1 VSAERWERTKQILE
15 EALRLAPDRRP
26 SYLDLACGADAELRA
41 EVESLIA
48 SHEEAG
54 SQFLAAAAP
63 DILELTSSTSPPRGR
78 MALVT
83 GTKLGPYEIV
93 APLGAGGM
101 GEVYRARD
109 TKLGRDVALKL
120 LPPQFTADPD
130 RVARFKREARVL
142 ASLNHPHVGAIY
154 GFEDADD
161 LHALVLELVEGDTLA
176 DRVQRGRLPVV
187 ETLTVAQQ
195 IADALDAA
203 HRAGII
209 HRDLKP
215 SNIKITPDGVVKVLD
230 FGLAKALAAEESG
243 ANPLESPTATSRAT
257 IAGVILGTAA
267 YMSPEQARGQPVD
280 KRTDIWAFG
289 CVLFE
294 MLTGSS
300 PFIRE
305 TGTDTIAAVVGT
317 EPEWTSLPTDT
328 PGSIRRLLTRC
339 LQKDTRRRLHDIAD
353 ARIEIE
359 DAMAMPAEPPL
370 APTPRRSSRL
380 GLSALSLG
388 IATALAFLL
397 WAARDRFGRPVAG
410 TSPPDIRVTRLT
422 DLPGL
427 QESPAISP
435 DGRSVAFTAGV
446 GGKRQVF
453 MQLIAGGAP
462 LQITRDAVDHECP
475 RWSPDSSSILY
486 FSPAVSGTVQGSIWE
501 IPALGGVPRR
511 VVNSVGC
518 VDVSQTDGR
527 LALFRLAKA
536 GLQLVTAPP
545 DLSTFD
551 VVAEFAPVSY
561 DLYPRWSPDGRW
573 IAFQRGDSIRF
584 DIFVAPA
591 NGGKPRQ
598 LTRDNNQM
606 SGFAWLPDSAGIV
619 YSSSRGGTMPYLPT
633 LGLWQ
638 VTLRDGSVRRV
649 TSGET
654 SYMSPD
660 VSKSGAIL
668 VSRMKVQTDI
678 WKFPVDGS
686 PTENVRHGV
695 RVTRQT
701 GQVLTPTVSPDDKEV
716 AFLSDSGGHANLWV
730 VNTESAALRQITH
743 ERDPRVAVGVPVWS
757 PVGHAIAFVSS
768 RGNQGLT
775 FGVWLVD
782 ADGSNLRNLVN
793 PGLGPAW
800 SPDGRWV
807 YYSTRGGAAATVVGL
822 KKVPVEGGEAVTVIS
837 EPLRNVI
844 GLHGTTLYYTVE
856 RPLVDG
862 TPEFEIR
869 AATPE
874 DAPFRVLARIP
885 ASRVP
890 IWQIV
895 NPALSPDGKWL
906 AQALTDGFT
915 TNIWALSTTTGEWK
929 QITDFGQRATFIARR
944 VSWSSDG
951 RFILAAV
958 AAGDSDIVLLEGLMS
973 VERK

>member
-15 EALRLAPDRRP
+15 EALRLAPERRP

-63 DILELTSSTSPPRGR
+63 DVLDFTFSASRPHGR
-78 MALVT
+78 MALVS

-109 TKLGRDVALKL
+109 AKLGRDVALKL

-130 RVARFKREARVL
+130 RVARFDREARLL
-142 ASLNHPHVGAIY
+142 ASLNHPHIGAIY
-154 GFEDADD
+154 GFEGAGD
-161 LHALVLELVEGDTLA
+161 LHALVLELVEGNTLA
-176 DRVQRGRLPVV
+176 DRVRRGPVPLA
-187 ETLTVAQQ
+187 EALTVAQQ

-203 HRAGII
+203 HKAGII

-230 FGLAKALAAEESG
+230 FGLAKALATEGSS
-243 ANPLESPTATSRAT
+243 PDPSESPTMTSRGT

-280 KRTDIWAFG
+280 KRTDVWAFG

-294 MLTGSS
+294 MLTGASA
-300 PFIRE
+300 FVRE
-305 TGTDTIAAVVGT
+305 TVMDTIAAVVGA
-317 EPEWTSLPTDT
+317 EPAWKSLPPNT
-328 PGSIRRLLTRC
+328 PASIRRLLTRC
-339 LQKDTRRRLHDIAD
+339 LQKDARRRLHDIAD

-359 DAMAMPAEPPL
+359 DAMGAPAEPTP

-380 GLSALSLG
+380 ALSALTLG

-397 WAARDRFGRPVAG
+397 WTARDRFGRPVAG
-410 TSPPDIRVTRLT
+410 PSPPDIRVTRLT

-427 QESPAISP
+427 EESPAISP

-446 GGKRQVF
+446 IGKRQVF

-486 FSPAVSGTVQGSIWE
+486 FSPAVSGAVQGSIWE

-536 GLQLVTAPP
+536 GIQLVTAPP

-573 IAFQRGDSIRF
+573 IAFQGGDSIRF

-591 NGGKPRQ
+591 NGGNPRQ

-660 VSKSGAIL
+660 ISRSGAIL
-668 VSRMKVQTDI
+668 VSRMKLQTDI

-686 PTENVRHGV
+686 PTENARRGV

-701 GQVLTPTVSPDDKEV
+701 GQVLTPTVSQDDKEV

-807 YYSTRGGAAATVVGL
+807 YYSTRGGAAATVGL

-895 NPALSPDGKWL
+895 NPALSPDGKWM

-915 TNIWALSTTTGEWK
+915 TNIWALSTTTGEWR
-929 QITDFGQRATFIARR
+929 QLTDFGERPTFIARR

-958 AAGDSDIVLLEGLMS
+958 AEGDSDIVVLEGLTS

>member
-1 VSAERWERTKQILE
+1 MA
-15 EALRLAPDRRP
+15 
-26 SYLDLACGADAELRA
+26 
-41 EVESLIA
+41 
-48 SHEEAG
+48 
-54 SQFLAAAAP
+54 
-63 DILELTSSTSPPRGR
+63 LTS
-78 MALVT
+78 
-83 GTKLGPYEIV
+83 GTKVGPYEIV

-120 LPPQFTADPD
+120 LPPLFAADAD
-130 RVARFKREARVL
+130 RVERFEREARLL
-142 ASLNHPHVGAIY
+142 ASHNHSHIGAIY
-154 GFEDADD
+154 GFEDAGNVP
-161 LHALVLELVEGDTLA
+161 ALVLELVEGDTLH
-176 DRVQRGRLPVV
+176 DRVRRGPLPLS
-187 ETLTVAQQ
+187 EALAVAQQ
-195 IADALDAA
+195 IAEALDAA

-230 FGLAKALAAEESG
+230 FGLAKALATEGSG
-243 ANPLESPTATSRAT
+243 PDLSKSPTMTADGT

-294 MLTGSS
+294 MLTGSAA
-300 PFIRE
+300 FARE
-305 TGTDTIAAVVGT
+305 TITDTIVAVVGA
-317 EPEWTSLPTDT
+317 EPEWKSLPADT

-339 LQKDTRRRLHDIAD
+339 LQKDARRRLHDIAD
-353 ARIEIE
+353 ARIELE
-359 DAMAMPAEPPL
+359 DAMATPAEPLPVP
-370 APTPRRSSRL
+370 APRRSRL
-380 GLSALSLG
+380 ALSALSLA
-388 IATALAFLL
+388 IATALVFL
-397 WAARDRFGRPVAG
+397 WAARDRFGRPAAEP
-410 TSPPDIRVTRLT
+410 SRPDMRVIRLT

-427 QESPAISP
+427 EESPAISP

-453 MQLIAGGAP
+453 VQLLAGGAP
-462 LQITRDAVDHECP
+462 LQITHDAVDHECP

-518 VDVSQTDGR
+518 ADVSPTDGR
-527 LALFRLAKA
+527 LALFRLAKE
-536 GLQLVTAPP
+536 GIQLVTAPT
-545 DLSTFD
+545 DGSRFD
-551 VVAEFAPVSY
+551 VVAEFAPATY
-561 DLYPRWSPDGRW
+561 YLYPRWSPDGRW

-591 NGGKPRQ
+591 TGGEPRQ
-598 LTRDNNQM
+598 LTRDNNMM
-606 SGFAWLPDSAGIV
+606 SGFAWLPDSTGIV
-619 YSSSRGGTMPYLPT
+619 YSSGRGSTMPYLPT

-660 VSKSGAIL
+660 ISKSGAIL
-668 VSRMKVQTDI
+668 VSRMKFQTDI
-678 WKFPVDGS
+678 WKFPVDGA
-686 PTENVRHGV
+686 PTENVRRGV

-701 GQVLTPTVSPDDKEV
+701 GQVLTPTAGPGNKEV

-730 VNTESAALRQITH
+730 VNTESGGLRQITH
-743 ERDPRVAVGVPVWS
+743 ERDPNVAMGVPVWS
-757 PVGHAIAFVSS
+757 PDGRAIAFVSS

-782 ADGSNLRNLVN
+782 SDGSNLRNVAN

-807 YYSTRGGAAATVVGL
+807 YYSTWSGVAATAVVL
-822 KKVPVEGGEAVTVIS
+822 KKVPLDGGSTVTVRT
-837 EPLRNVI
+837 ERLRNVI
-844 GLHGTTLYYTVE
+844 GLHGATLYYLVE
-856 RPLVDG
+856 RPFVDG

-869 AATPE
+869 TATPE

-885 ASRVP
+885 SSRAP

-906 AQALTDGFT
+906 AQALTDGLT
-915 TNIWALSTTTGEWK
+915 TNVWTLSIATGEWR
-929 QITDFGQRATFIARR
+929 QITDFGERATFIARR

-951 RFILAAV
+951 RSILAAV
-958 AAGDSDIVLLEGLMS
+958 AEGDSNIVLLEGLTN
-973 VERK
+973 VGRQ